1 MLGEKVTKYAELRH
15 AMHAALRT
23 GQTAYARLLH
33 AQLCRMEAALSAEKA
48 AKGSKWQGGTRW
60 K

>member
-1 MLGEKVTKYAELRH
+1 MTKYAELRH